1 MLTPTLNACATSSA
15 LISLPP
21 LIHLSVFPF
30 LPFYAFTHPEG
41 LMDRDKSFFD
51 THVWILFRSWHIAKN
66 LKRDPYETAQP
77 EVQEELSLRE
87 RVNQKIVNVHLF

>member
-1 MLTPTLNACATSSA
+1 MLTPTLSVCATPSA

-41 LMDRDKSFFD
+41 LMDRDKCFFD
-51 THVWILFRSWHIAKN
+51 TLVWILFCYLHIVKS
-66 LKRDPYETAQP
+66 LKRDSYETAQP
-77 EVQEELSLRE
+77 EAQEELSLRE
-87 RVNQKIVNVHLF
+87 RVNRKIVNVHLF